1 MSIRNLKTLIA
12 IADHGSFTAAARVVH
27 VTHAAVSHQ
36 MKALEEEW
44 EVQLFDRSTRTPEL
58 TPIGRALVSK
68 ARDVV
73 ASYDGMVLSVT
84 SEIGFRGN
92 LSIGAVPT
100 TLSGLMPAILRLL
113 REEHPGLFVRVV
125 PGLTTELIAQ
135 VERGALD
142 AAIISHPMVIPRT
155 CNWREIVVEPMELI
169 ASIDAEGD
177 DPVELLKSYPYI
189 RFTRKAVVGAMIE
202 NWLQKQKYEVGDSM
216 ELETLDAIGS
226 MVHENLGVAIIP
238 RQCVPAQT
246 AYPLK
251 HLSFDPPP
259 PSRVLGL
266 LSWGDT
272 MKPKVLDAVFEKAVE
287 AVESSAQSSAPK

>member
-12 IADHGSFTAAARVVH
+12 IADHGSFTAAAGVVN

-36 MKALEEEW
+36 MKALEEDW
-44 EVQLFDRSTRTPEL
+44 GVQLFNRSTRTPEL

-73 ASYDGMVLSVT
+73 AGYDGMVLSVT

-92 LSIGAVPT
+92 FSIGAVPT

-113 REEHPGLFVRVV
+113 REEHPALFVRVV

-135 VERGALD
+135 VECGALD
-142 AAIISHPMVIPRT
+142 AAIISLPMVIPKT

-169 ASIDAEGD
+169 ASQDAEGD

-189 RFTRKAVVGAMIE
+189 RFTRRAVVGAMIE
-202 NWLQKQKYEVGDSM
+202 NWLQKQDFDVGDSM

-226 MVHENLGVAIIP
+226 MVCENLGVAIVP
-238 RQCVPAQT
+238 RQCVPAK
-246 AYPLK
+246 AAHPLR
-251 HLSFDPPP
+251 HLPFDPPP

-272 MKPKVLDAVFEKAVE
+272 VKPKVLDAVFDKAVE
-287 AVESSAQSSAPK
+287 AVEAASKTPAR